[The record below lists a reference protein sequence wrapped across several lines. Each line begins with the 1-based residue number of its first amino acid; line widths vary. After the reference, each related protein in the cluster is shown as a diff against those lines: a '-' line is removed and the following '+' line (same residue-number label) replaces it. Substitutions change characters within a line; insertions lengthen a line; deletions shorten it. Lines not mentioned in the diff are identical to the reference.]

1 MSNPNKVE
9 WALHLL
15 QDQNFLDLIADLKTL
30 QLDRFENSREY
41 DIEDR
46 QNAYYKLSAINDI
59 VSAIEGIASQKIINE
74 KRFKIF

>member
-1 MSNPNKVE
+1 MSQYTKVE
-9 WALHLL
+9 WANNIL
-15 QDQNFLDLIADLKTL
+15 QDQYFLDVVAELKQL

-59 VSAIEGIASQKIINE
+59 FSHIQAIASQRIINE

>member
-1 MSNPNKVE
+1 MSQYTKVE
-9 WALHLL
+9 WANNIL
-15 QDQNFLDLIADLKTL
+15 QDQYFLDVVAELKQL
-30 QLDRFENSREY
+30 QLDRFENSKEY

-59 VSAIEGIASQKIINE
+59 FSHIQSIASQKIINE